1 MAQLKY
7 MLYAHYGSVVLT
19 DEKVFDTDDQA
30 LWEDVRSSAE
40 FHYDGDDFALEIAQ
54 KLGIKKIPVWTWLH
68 RHKNDLEQVKQLQR
82 ANPPGPWP
90 TYDDRSE
97 RALRRR
103 GVTLSQA
110 NTDQIDHAIQQLE
123 RLA

>member
-40 FHYDGDDFALEIAQ
+40 FHYDGDDFAIAFPSKAPSNPALWLELFQIIDYYEWDSPGD
-54 KLGIKKIPVWTWLH
+54 LGMNGVQVW
-68 RHKNDLEQVKQLQR
+68 Q
-82 ANPPGPWP
+82 
-90 TYDDRSE
+90 DRE
-97 RALRRR
+97 FH
-103 GVTLSQA
+103 GEI
-110 NTDQIDHAIQQLE
+110 IDGDGKVVAKE
-123 RLA
+123 